1 LKGTLVKASD
11 VRGLV
16 AKTAMRRHPTA
27 QESGTPPSEAERLRC
42 ARLSVW
48 ENEGGGLGPLRQPPS
63 SVPEELTGEVLEQPP
78 REPREGTA

>member
-1 LKGTLVKASD
+1 LKGTLVKATD

-27 QESGTPPSEAERLRC
+27 QESGTPPSEAERLRG

-63 SVPEELTGEVLEQPP
+63 VPEEVAGEVLEQPP
-78 REPREGTA
+78 REPHGGTE